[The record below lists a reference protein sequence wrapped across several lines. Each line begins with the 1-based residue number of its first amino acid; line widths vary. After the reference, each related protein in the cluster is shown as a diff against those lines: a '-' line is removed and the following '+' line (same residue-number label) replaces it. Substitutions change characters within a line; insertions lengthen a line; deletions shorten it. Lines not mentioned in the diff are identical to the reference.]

1 MSQGRL
7 ARAAAGMVVVSLLS
21 KILGFGR
28 ETVIAAQL
36 GATAAGDAFKVA
48 SFIPMMLFNI
58 IAAALGNTF
67 IPLLTELE
75 TSRGEKELNRYVA
88 NVTNSITVI
97 ALVFAGLGMLL
108 NPWLVKLIAPGFKAE
123 TYQLTVELVYWLM
136 PCIVLL
142 GFIGLTTGY
151 LNFRHVFARPL
162 LGGVVFNIIII
173 AGLILLVPWLGVQG
187 AVLALLL
194 AYGGQVLYQLAV
206 AIRYGFRFRPVLD
219 WREPYLKRML
229 KLAVPV
235 IIGTAVWTVSTLVD
249 RIFASSLAE
258 GSISALDYAAR
269 LNSFA
274 LGLFVSAIASV
285 YFPTLSRAGAA
296 RDWGAFNDHLLRAI
310 NINIYIILPMAV
322 GLLVLAQPIVRLLF
336 ERGAFDSRATAMT
349 AEALAFL
356 SLGLLAF
363 ALREIF
369 SRAFY
374 SLQDTLT
381 PLTNGIMTVLLNVG
395 LNAILVRLMG
405 LSGIALATSLA
416 SNLMIL
422 YLGWRLK
429 GKAPRLSY
437 RPVWIAAGK
446 GVVAVLAMA
455 LAVKG
460 CDLLLARW
468 GSQHW
473 GLVLRVGLDIVLG
486 AGVYFLAL
494 WWLKVTEL
502 QELLSWAGKK
512 LKISF
517 LKV

>member
-1 MSQGRL
+1 
-7 ARAAAGMVVVSLLS
+7 MVVVSLLS
-21 KILGFGR
+21 KVLGFGR

-75 TSRGEKELNRYVA
+75 TSRGERELNRYVA
-88 NVTNSITVI
+88 NVTNFIVLFSL
-97 ALVFAGLGMLL
+97 LVAGLGVFL

-123 TYQLTVELVYWLM
+123 TYRLTVELVYWLLPSLVM
-136 PCIVLL
+136 L

-162 LGGVVFNIIII
+162 LGGVVFNVIII
-173 AGLILLVPWLGVQG
+173 AGLVVLVPWLGVLG
-187 AVLALLL
+187 AVLAMLL
-194 AYGGQVLYQLAV
+194 AYGGQVLYQLVVAV
-206 AIRYGFRFRPVLD
+206 RYGFRLRPVLNWSD
-219 WREPYLKRML
+219 PYLQRML
-229 KLAVPV
+229 KLALPV
-235 IIGTAVWTVSTLVD
+235 IIGTAVWTLSTLVD

-269 LNSFA
+269 LNSLA
-274 LGLFVSAIASV
+274 LGLFVSAIGSV
-285 YFPTLSRAGAA
+285 YFPTLSRAGAV
-296 RDWGAFNDHLLRAI
+296 RDWGAFNNHLQRAVK
-310 NINIYIILPMAV
+310 INIYIVLPMAV
-322 GLLVLAQPIVRLLF
+322 GLLVLDQPIVRLLF

-349 AEALAFL
+349 AGALAYL
-356 SLGLLAF
+356 ALGLLAF
-363 ALREIF
+363 ALRDIF

-381 PLTNGIMTVLLNVG
+381 PLTNGLATVVLNIG
-395 LNAILVRLMG
+395 LNALLVRLMG
-405 LSGIALATSLA
+405 LNGIALATSLA

-422 YLGWRLK
+422 YLGWRLR
-429 GKAPRLSY
+429 GKVPGLTY
-437 RPVWIAAGK
+437 RPVWEA
-446 GVVAVLAMA
+446 VVKALLAVLAMA

-468 GSQHW
+468 WTGHF
-473 GLVLRVGLDIVLG
+473 GLVLRVGLDIALG
-486 AGVYFLAL
+486 AGVYFLVL
-494 WWLKVTEL
+494 WVLRVEEL
-502 QELLSWAGKK
+502 QELLRWAGKK
-512 LKISF
+512 LNISF